1 MIGRTASMILVAAF
15 AASAAMAQVRTVDPN
30 SAGSMAATHPVEEH
44 GQATPVPPAEDETPP
59 APART
64 AEPAQ
69 PEGTKRL
76 PPASPSEIAARESA
90 KGGTYEEGDVIG
102 AAEGVICKDAAGLAA
117 LTKKIFK
124 EQSSPNA

>member
-1 MIGRTASMILVAAF
+1 MVATTLVA
-15 AASAAMAQVRTVDPN
+15 SATMAQVRTVDPN

-64 AEPAQ
+64 AEPVQ
-69 PEGTKRL
+69 PEGTKPL

-90 KGGTYEEGDVIG
+90 KGGTYE
-102 AAEGVICKDAAGLAA
+102 
-117 LTKKIFK
+117 
-124 EQSSPNA
+124 